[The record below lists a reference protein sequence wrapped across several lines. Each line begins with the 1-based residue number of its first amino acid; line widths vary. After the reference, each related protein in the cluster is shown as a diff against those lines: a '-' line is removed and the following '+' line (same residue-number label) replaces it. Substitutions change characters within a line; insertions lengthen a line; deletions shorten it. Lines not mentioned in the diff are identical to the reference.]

1 MGHFYLKAVDMVAQ
15 WVALLPRSFRM
26 TCLRVKKPILMH
38 FNIPYIGSIVHTYTY
53 TSKHTDFA

>member
-1 MGHFYLKAVDMVAQ
+1 MVAQ
-15 WVALLPRSFRM
+15 WVAMLPRSFRM